1 MATLLSL
8 LEGLWKCFPRTFAP
22 YHIQEASLLVEDLA
36 EVTGLE
42 RGGKGLVFY
51 LPCGEEKQSTRKKH
65 LISLQ
70 PQSAFSALTF

>member
-8 LEGLWKCFPRTFAP
+8 SEGLWKCFPRTFAP

-42 RGGKGLVFY
+42 RGSKGLVFY
-51 LPCGEEKQSTRKKH
+51 LPCGEEKQSAGKNT
-65 LISLQ
+65 
-70 PQSAFSALTF
+70 